1 MGELRGLPGD
11 VRALLA
17 LARRDRRRAAAAFSA
32 LPLDSQVALVCE
44 APAGR
49 RADLLDLAEEPEAL
63 IPRLPEAELC
73 FTVKA
78 MGLASAIWL
87 LEHATPEQV
96 VACID
101 LDAWRGHAPVPSE
114 LDAWIDALAETS
126 DDALAGSLA
135 AIDPELVVCYLQDRL
150 TAVMK
155 PAASEDEGF
164 EPPPGSKTLDGVF
177 WFSARRDADDL
188 AACERVLRLL
198 FERDYWAYFRMLQG
212 TIWEP
217 PAENQEWALRWRSGR
232 LEDLGFPP
240 WEEAMGLY
248 RYLAPQERDSVPADV
263 AALEVGEWHL
273 PVWIPNLPARAD
285 SPHLLF
291 RALAELE
298 PDERRAAFY
307 AFASTVNELAVADR
321 MPLSD
326 AETTPRAIEKA
337 AHWISRGLEHLAAVG
352 GLPPAEVL
360 RRTPLERLF
369 RVGANLDPESAR
381 PPSEEESEDAE
392 SDGPEAAPG

>member
-1 MGELRGLPGD
+1 MGELPDRPSD
-11 VRALLA
+11 ARALLA
-17 LARRDRRRAAAAFSA
+17 LARRDRRQAAAAFSA
-32 LPLDSQVALVCE
+32 LPPEHQLALVCE

-49 RADLLDLAEEPEAL
+49 RAELIDLTAEPEAL

-78 MGLASAIWL
+78 MGLASATFL
-87 LEHATPEQV
+87 LELATPEQV

-101 LDAWRGHAPVPSE
+101 LDAWRGYQLAPGE

-135 AIDPELVVCYLQDRL
+135 AIDPELVVCYLQGRL
-150 TAVMK
+150 DVVMK
-155 PAASEDEGF
+155 PSASEDEGF

-177 WFSARRDADDL
+177 WFSARREADDL

-198 FERDYWAYFRMLQG
+198 FERDYWAYFRVLQG
-212 TIWEP
+212 VIWESAP
-217 PAENQEWALRWRSGR
+217 ENQEWALRWRSGR

-248 RYLAPQERDSVPADV
+248 RYLAAEERDTVPADA

-273 PVWIPNLPARAD
+273 PVWIPSLPARAD

-298 PDERRAAFY
+298 PEERRAAFY
-307 AFASTVNELAVADR
+307 AFASTVNKVAVADR

-337 AHWISRGLEHLAAVG
+337 ATWISRGLEHLARES
-352 GLPPAEVL
+352 GLGAAEIL
-360 RRTPLERLF
+360 RRAPLERLF
-369 RVGANLDPESAR
+369 RVGANLEPEAAR
-381 PPSEEESEDAE
+381 PPFAEEPEQEPGDA
-392 SDGPEAAPG
+392 